1 MFSLHRF
8 LKIPKINRTFSVL
21 TKLSFKADSVSV
33 FVKCV
38 YTPCRCFS
46 NIGYP
51 FQLGHK
57 QACPSGTPK
66 NIGGNNGITVSVFGA

>member
-8 LKIPKINRTFSVL
+8 LKIPKINRTCSVL
-21 TKLSFKADSVSV
+21 TKCVVCSMCSV